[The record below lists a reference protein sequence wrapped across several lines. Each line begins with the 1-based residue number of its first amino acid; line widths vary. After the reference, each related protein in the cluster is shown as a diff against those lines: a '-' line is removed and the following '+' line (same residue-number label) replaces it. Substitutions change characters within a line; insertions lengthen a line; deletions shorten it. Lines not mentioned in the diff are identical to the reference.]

1 MSKLKRIL
9 NERRENY
16 DKLYHKKL
24 KKPYSTSTDPRIRS
38 IAEKLHKEVA
48 IDPKKVSKKIYE
60 KAPNETIRNLLF
72 YEIIDILSEAS
83 KGYINTTLNDEILI
97 ALLNPRITRLNLSR
111 SPFITN
117 LALIKIGEHCPN
129 LQHLSVE
136 RGLDSLR
143 LKYNEYLSKLNDEGV
158 VELVSNCHKIKH
170 LDIGWCYLTNQ
181 SVFAI
186 AKNCPELEFLNLNG
200 NHQIDDSGINE
211 LSKNCRHLK
220 VLKLQD
226 CCIEDISSIGTYKL
240 PLEELY
246 LYRCD
251 NVSNESLKTIIK
263 NCGKTLIHL
272 ELASVRDLQ
281 DDALDLIGKHCKK
294 LVYLG
299 IRACRKISTEAF
311 KDVIQKCDSLF
322 KYDLFYSGVD
332 PSFKF

>member
-1 MSKLKRIL
+1 MSKLERIL
-9 NERRENY
+9 NKRRENY
-16 DKLYHKKL
+16 DKLYRKKL

-48 IDPKKVSKKIYE
+48 NDPKKFSKKISAKSPN
-60 KAPNETIRNLLF
+60 KAVRNLLF
-72 YEIIDILSEAS
+72 CEIIDVLSEAS

-117 LALIKIGEHCPN
+117 LALIKIGEQCPN

-136 RGLDSLR
+136 RGLDRLR
-143 LKYNEYLSKLNDEGV
+143 IEYDEYLSKLNDEGV
-158 VELVSNCHKIKH
+158 VELVSNCHNIKH
-170 LDIGWCYLTNQ
+170 LDIGWCHLTNQ

-186 AKNCPELEFLNLNG
+186 AKNCPELEFLNLDG
-200 NHQIDDSGINE
+200 NYQIDDSGINE

-220 VLKLQD
+220 VLKLKD
-226 CCIEDISSIGTYKL
+226 CRIEDISSIGADKL
-240 PLEELY
+240 PLTELY

-251 NVSNESLKTIIK
+251 NISNESLKTIIK

-272 ELASVRDLQ
+272 ELASVQDLQ
-281 DDALDLIGKHCKK
+281 DDVLELIGRHCEK

-299 IRACRKISTEAF
+299 VRACRKISTEAF
-311 KDVIQKCDSLF
+311 KDVVQKCDSLF
-322 KYDLFYSGVD
+322 KYDLFHSGVD
-332 PSFKF
+332 PTFKF